1 MTAPAGHVRGPASH
15 VTAPGGHVTA
25 DLIAEHYEVQ
35 DMSQVRLGPESTT
48 VQDYEVPLEMKTGA
62 KTMNRDEMTTRIS
75 TTSNMTNYA
84 HLFCLLF
91 LVSSNT
97 NGGCSL

>member
-1 MTAPAGHVRGPASH
+1 MVRDPRPNARAPRSRATAPAGHVRAPASH

-62 KTMNRDEMTTRIS
+62 KTMNRDDYS
-75 TTSNMTNYA
+75 
-84 HLFCLLF
+84 HLHHK
-91 LVSSNT
+91 
-97 NGGCSL
+97 